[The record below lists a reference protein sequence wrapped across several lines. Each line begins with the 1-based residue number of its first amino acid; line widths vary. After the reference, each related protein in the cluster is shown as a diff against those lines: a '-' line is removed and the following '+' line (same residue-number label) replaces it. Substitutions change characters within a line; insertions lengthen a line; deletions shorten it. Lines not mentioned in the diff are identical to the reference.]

1 VRGVIRLA
9 TLVCLGLLGVACGP
23 QPEPVSPTE
32 PLPVIA
38 DDSAA
43 GEAPYTAE
51 EKAQSRGKLG
61 GVWVSCY
68 STFLAEGDPT
78 SSLAR
83 LAEACGKATGMRAT
97 APARSGEAQNEE
109 DAVERFTFPARANGC
124 YRVYAV
130 GAAEVVDLDVALVD
144 PAGKVAASDRSA
156 TRWPV
161 VPARGPICAE
171 AEGVYTVEVAVTRG
185 RGPFAL
191 QVWSD

>member
-1 VRGVIRLA
+1 VRAVLRLA
-9 TLVCLGLLGVACGP
+9 TLACLAAFSVACGP
-23 QPEPVSPTE
+23 KPEPVSPTE
-32 PLPVIA
+32 PLPIIA
-38 DDSAA
+38 EDAV

-68 STFLAEGDPT
+68 STFLAEGDPS

-97 APARSGEAQNEE
+97 APPRAGESQAEE

-130 GAAEVVDLDVALVD
+130 GAAEVVDLDVALVAPD
-144 PAGKVAASDRSA
+144 GKVAASDRSA

-161 VPARGPICAE
+161 VPARGPICA
-171 AEGVYTVEVAVTRG
+171 ATEGVYTVEVAVTRG

>member
-1 VRGVIRLA
+1 MIRLA
-9 TLVCLGLLGVACGP
+9 TLASLGLLGVACGP

-32 PLPVIA
+32 ALPVIG

-43 GEAPYTAE
+43 SEAPYSAE

-68 STFLAEGDPT
+68 STFLAEGEPT
-78 SSLAR
+78 SALSR
-83 LAEACGKATGMRAT
+83 LAAACGKATGMRAV
-97 APARSGEAQNEE
+97 APARRGEPQNEE

-130 GAAEVVDLDVALVD
+130 GAAEVIDLDVALVD
-144 PAGKVAASDRSA
+144 PAGKVAANDRSA